1 MTQGNCMST
10 RGSSMFKC
18 PEAERSSS
26 SSPLALL
33 GRASF
38 LALTPSRLPR
48 EETLTPKRMGG
59 YQIQGDRCSGMGLEL
74 RQGCPLFPFGLGSPE
89 ALHRMDPSPGPSTGC
104 KIRPE
109 RGLQWGVK
117 DRERENHVE
126 QERFQDPQII
136 IGQGGE
142 APSSA

>member
-1 MTQGNCMST
+1 
-10 RGSSMFKC
+10 
-18 PEAERSSS
+18 
-26 SSPLALL
+26 
-33 GRASF
+33 
-38 LALTPSRLPR
+38 
-48 EETLTPKRMGG
+48 
-59 YQIQGDRCSGMGLEL
+59 MGLEL
-74 RQGCPLFPFGLGSPE
+74 RQGCPLFPFGLGSPG